1 MKTIND
7 IIDTAKSIM
16 TDSKRKPPRIVAA
29 AADDPAVLAA
39 CIEARKLGI
48 ADSIL
53 IGELSAIKSHAEKTS
68 LDLTGFF
75 IVDEPDRTRTVNLA
89 VEFVRDNKAD
99 IAMKGLVESA
109 IFLHAALRRDMELN
123 TGKLISH
130 VGVVESPFYHKL
142 LFLSDG
148 AVNIAPNLEQ
158 KICIIENAV
167 ALAQSM
173 GITQAKVALLA
184 ALEQIKPE
192 KMPCTVDAAI
202 ITQMYIRSGKTH
214 CIVDGPLALD
224 NALSGE
230 SAEIKRITSRVAGDA
245 DILITPTI
253 ETGNILY
260 KSLMYL
266 GNARSAGIIMGARR
280 PLILTSRAAD
290 TATKLASIALGVCA
304 YFLIGS

>member
-1 MKTIND
+1 MKTIAG
-7 IIDTAKSIM
+7 IINTARGLAD
-16 TDSKRKPPRIVAA
+16 DSLRKPLRIAVA
-29 AADDPAVLAA
+29 AADDPSVLAA
-39 CIEARKLGI
+39 CAEAGTLGI

-53 IGELSAIKSHAEKTS
+53 IGDLSAIKDHAERAGI
-68 LDLTGFF
+68 DLTGFCT
-75 IVDEPDRTRTVNLA
+75 VDVPDRTRAVNLA
-89 VEFVRDNKAD
+89 IELVRDNKAD
-99 IAMKGLVESA
+99 LAMKGLVESA
-109 IFLHAALRRDMELN
+109 TFLRTAFRKDMGLN

-130 VGVVESPFYHKL
+130 VGVIESPFYHKL

-158 KICIIENAV
+158 RVSIIENAV
-167 ALAQSM
+167 ALARSM
-173 GITQAKVALLA
+173 GIMQAKVALLA
-184 ALEQIKPE
+184 ALEQVNPD
-192 KMPCTVDAAI
+192 KMPCTADAAI
-202 ITQMYIRSGKTH
+202 ITQMYMRSGKTN

-230 SAEIKRITSRVAGDA
+230 SAGIKKINSQVAGDA

-253 ETGNILY
+253 EAGNILY

-290 TATKLASIALGVCA
+290 TATRLASIALGVCCA
-304 YFLIGS
+304 SRIK